1 MSAQGLSDV
10 LVTVKKSLI
19 KLLKSVILKK
29 IKTI

>member
-29 IKTI
+29 K